1 MKTTKLIFVLILFPA
16 LMQAQDKVAMLD
28 SLFQTMHQRSQFNG
42 NVLIAQQGK
51 VLYQNSL
58 GYAHRG
64 KQIPLKENILF
75 NTGSVSKAFTALAI
89 QQLAE
94 KDQLKLTDKVQKYL
108 SDFPY
113 SAVTVHHL
121 LIHASGLPWEYQM
134 PKDWDNSKMAT
145 NEEVL
150 KNLYSKK
157 PELEFIPGEQAKY
170 SNLGYMVLAEIVEE
184 VSGAGFETYLQQH
197 IFEPAGMTRTAIY
210 NAEEI
215 KKVENVAKG
224 YLFYP
229 FTGRYEEAIKVDEFS
244 SNYAISG
251 LHGDGNVY
259 STAGDLFSFCKA
271 LKNEKLL
278 PKPALKKA
286 LEKHI
291 STGDQSG
298 NSFGY
303 GWTISGAPGK
313 LVQRGG
319 ELPGY
324 VSDIIWDVKNDKL
337 LIYLMNDYLAYLSY
351 NRQIFP
357 AYAGVVYSNQLKIPK
372 LLASVELSKI
382 AVTSS
387 LEEMKTKIREIK
399 NNPEL
404 YQTDIGGL
412 KFLVK
417 KLQDL
422 GKTQKADLMMR
433 MFGSGR

>member
-1 MKTTKLIFVLILFPA
+1 MKSTKLIFVFILFPV
-16 LMQAQDKVAMLD
+16 LMQAQDKTSMLD
-28 SLFQTMHQRSQFNG
+28 SLFQTMHQRRQFNG
-42 NVLIAQQGK
+42 NVLIANQGEI
-51 VLYQNSL
+51 LYQNSL
-58 GYAHRG
+58 GMAHRG
-64 KQIPLKENILF
+64 EGIPLKANTLF

-94 KDQLKLTDKVQKYL
+94 KDKIRLTDKAQKHL
-108 SDFPY
+108 PAFPY
-113 SAVTVHHL
+113 PSVTIHHL
-121 LIHASGLPWEYQM
+121 LIHASGLPWKHQM
-134 PKDWDNSKMAT
+134 PKDWDNSIIAT
-145 NEEVL
+145 NEVVL

-157 PELEFIPGEQAKY
+157 PDLEFTPGEKASY
-170 SNLGYMVLAEIVEE
+170 NNLGYMVLAEIVKK
-184 VSGAGFETYLQQH
+184 VSGEGFETYLQKH
-197 IFEPAGMTRTAIY
+197 IFEPAGMTRTATY

-215 KKVENVAKG
+215 KTVDIVAKG

-229 FTGRYEEAIKVDEFS
+229 FTGQYEEAIKVDEFS

-259 STAGDLFSFCKA
+259 STTEDLFSFCKA
-271 LKNEKLL
+271 LKNEKLISQASL
-278 PKPALKKA
+278 GKA

-291 STGDQSG
+291 STGDQYG

-303 GWTISGAPGK
+303 GWTVSGAPGK

-337 LIYLMNDYLAYLSY
+337 LIYLVNDYLSYLSY

-357 AYAGVVYSNQLKIPK
+357 AYAGVIYSNNLKIPK
-372 LLASVELSKI
+372 LQASIELSKI

-387 LEEMKTKIREIK
+387 KEEMKSKIQEIK

-404 YQTDIGGL
+404 YDADINGL

-422 GKTQKADLMMR
+422 GKTEKADLMMK
-433 MFGSGR
+433 MFGPGR

>member
-1 MKTTKLIFVLILFPA
+1 MKSTKLILVFILFPV
-16 LMQAQDKVAMLD
+16 LMQAQDKASMLD
-28 SLFQTMHQRSQFNG
+28 SLFQTMHQRNQFNG
-42 NVLIAQQGK
+42 NVLIVNQGEI
-51 VLYQNSL
+51 LYQNSL
-58 GYAHRG
+58 GLAHRG
-64 KQIPLKENILF
+64 QEIPLKANTLF

-94 KDQLKLTDKVQKYL
+94 KEELKLTDKAQKHL
-108 SDFPY
+108 PGFPY
-113 SAVTVHHL
+113 PSVTTHHL
-121 LIHASGLPWEYQM
+121 LIHASGLPWKHQM
-134 PKDWDNSKMAT
+134 PKDWDNSKIAT
-145 NEEVL
+145 NEDVL

-157 PELEFIPGEQAKY
+157 PDLEFTPGEKAKY

-184 VSGAGFETYLQQH
+184 VSGERFETYLQKH

-215 KKVENVAKG
+215 KEVDNVAKG

-229 FTGRYEEAIKVDEFS
+229 FTGQYEEAIKVDEFS

-259 STAGDLFSFCKA
+259 STTEDLFSFCKA
-271 LKNEKLL
+271 LKHENLISKASLE
-278 PKPALKKA
+278 KA

-291 STGDQSG
+291 STGDQYG

-337 LIYLMNDYLAYLSY
+337 LIYLMNDYLSYLSY

-357 AYAGVVYSNQLKIPK
+357 AYAGVVYSDKLKIPK
-372 LLASVELSKI
+372 LQASIELSKI

-399 NNPEL
+399 SQPEV
-404 YQTDIGGL
+404 YQVDINGL

-422 GKTQKADLMMR
+422 GETPKADLMMK
-433 MFGSGR
+433 MFGPGR

>member
-1 MKTTKLIFVLILFPA
+1 MKTTKLIFALILFPA
-16 LMQAQDKVAMLD
+16 LMQAQDKAAMLD

-42 NVLIAQQGK
+42 NVLIADQGE

-64 KQIPLKENILF
+64 KQIALKENTLF

-94 KDQLKLTDKVQKYL
+94 KDQLKLTGKAQKYL
-108 SDFPY
+108 PEFAYPS
-113 SAVTVHHL
+113 VTVHHL
-121 LIHASGLPWEYQM
+121 LIHSSGLPWEYQM
-134 PKDWDNSKMAT
+134 PKDWDNSKIAT

-157 PELEFIPGEQAKY
+157 PDLEFTPGEQANY

-184 VSGAGFETYLQQH
+184 VSGEGFETYLQH
-197 IFEPAGMTRTAIY
+197 YIFEPAGMTRTAIY

-215 KKVENVAKG
+215 KEVENVAKG

-229 FTGRYEEAIKVDEFS
+229 FTGRYEEAIKLDKFS

-251 LHGDGNVY
+251 LYGDGNVY
-259 STAGDLFSFCKA
+259 STTEDLFSFCKA
-271 LKNEKLL
+271 LKKEKLISKTSL
-278 PKPALKKA
+278 EIAF
-286 LEKHI
+286 EKHI
-291 STGDQSG
+291 STGDQYG
-298 NSFGY
+298 NSYGY

-351 NRQIFP
+351 NRRIFP
-357 AYAGVVYSNQLKIPK
+357 AYAEVVYSNQLKIPK
-372 LLASVELSKI
+372 LQASIELTKI

-399 NNPEL
+399 NHPEL

-422 GKTQKADLMMR
+422 GKKEKADMMMK
-433 MFGSGR
+433 MFGPGR

>member
-1 MKTTKLIFVLILFPA
+1 MKSTKLIFFLIFLPA
-16 LMQAQDKVAMLD
+16 VMQAQETVSMLD
-28 SLFQTMHQRSQFNG
+28 SLFQTMHQRNQFNG
-42 NVLIAQQGK
+42 NVLTSEQGE
-51 VLYQNSL
+51 VIYQKSL
-58 GYAHRG
+58 GYANRE
-64 KQIPLKENILF
+64 KQKPLKKNSLF
-75 NTGSVSKAFTALAI
+75 NTGSVSKAFTAIAI

-94 KDQLKLTDKVQKYL
+94 NDKLRITDKAQKYL
-108 SDFPY
+108 PAFPY
-113 SAVTVHHL
+113 ESVTIHHL
-121 LIHASGLPWEYQM
+121 LIHASGLPWENQM
-134 PKDWDNSKMAT
+134 PEGWNNSKIAT
-145 NEEVL
+145 NKDVL

-157 PELEFIPGEQAKY
+157 PELEFTPGEQAKY
-170 SNLGYMVLAEIVEE
+170 SNLGYMVLAEIVEN
-184 VSGAGFETYLQQH
+184 VSGEGFESYLQRH
-197 IFEPAGMTRTAIY
+197 IFDPAGMTRTAIY

-215 KKVENVAKG
+215 KEVENVAKG

-229 FTGRYEEAIKVDEFS
+229 FTGQYEEAISVDEFS

-259 STAGDLFSFCKA
+259 STIEDLFSFCKA
-271 LKNEKLL
+271 LKNEKLITKASL
-278 PKPALKKA
+278 EKA

-291 STGDQSG
+291 STGDQYG

-337 LIYLMNDYLAYLSY
+337 LIYLMNDYLSYLSY

-357 AYAGVVYSNQLKIPK
+357 AYAGIVYSNNLKIPK
-372 LLASVELSKI
+372 LKASIELSKI

-387 LEEMKTKIREIK
+387 LEEMKSKIEEIK
-399 NNPEL
+399 NNPEV
-404 YQTDIGGL
+404 YQADIGGL

-422 GKTQKADLMMR
+422 GKKEKAGLMMR
-433 MFGSGR
+433 MFGPGR

>member
-1 MKTTKLIFVLILFPA
+1 MKSTKLILVLILFPA
-16 LMQAQDKVAMLD
+16 LMQAQDRAAMLD

-42 NVLIAQQGK
+42 NVLIADQGEI
-51 VLYQNSL
+51 LYQNSL
-58 GYAHRG
+58 GLAHRG
-64 KQIPLKENILF
+64 QEIPLKANTLF

-94 KDQLKLTDKVQKYL
+94 KDKLKLEDKAQNYL
-108 SDFPY
+108 PDFPY
-113 SAVTVHHL
+113 PSVTIHHL
-121 LIHASGLPWEYQM
+121 LIHASGLPWKFQM
-134 PKDWDNSKMAT
+134 LKDWDNTKIAT
-145 NEEVL
+145 NEDVL
-150 KNLYSKK
+150 ENLYTEK
-157 PELEFIPGEQAKY
+157 PELEFKPGEKAKY
-170 SNLGYMVLAEIVEE
+170 SNLGYMVLAEIVKK
-184 VSGAGFETYLQQH
+184 VSGERFEAYLQKH
-197 IFEPAGMTRTAIY
+197 IFEPAGMKRTAIY

-215 KKVENVAKG
+215 KEVDNVAKG

-229 FTGRYEEAIKVDEFS
+229 FTGQYEEAIKVDEFS

-259 STAGDLFSFCKA
+259 STTNDLFSFCKA
-271 LKNEKLL
+271 LKNGKLL
-278 PKPALKKA
+278 SETSLEKTF
-286 LEKHI
+286 EKHI
-291 STGDQSG
+291 SNGDQYG

-324 VSDIIWDVKNDKL
+324 VSDIILDVKNDKL

-357 AYAGVVYSNQLKIPK
+357 AYAGVVYSNELNIPK
-372 LLASVELSKI
+372 LQASIELSKI

-387 LEEMKTKIREIK
+387 LEEMKSKIREIK
-399 NNPEL
+399 NQPEL
-404 YQTDIGGL
+404 YQLDIGGL

-422 GKTQKADLMMR
+422 GKTEKAGLMMK
-433 MFGSGR
+433 MFGPGR